1 MPAGIPAWQSK
12 RLLHGALD
20 NQGSQPV
27 YAITWKDTISRWAN
41 EETSTKGR

>member
-1 MPAGIPAWQSK
+1 MPVYPGAIQAK

-20 NQGSQPV
+20 KQGSQPV
-27 YAITWKDTISRWAN
+27 YAITWKYTISRWAN